1 MKDGAQSADRLILG
15 QLFPKAR
22 RTIYTVVSWVNK
34 LSGSLPF
41 TVLIET
47 QI

>member
-1 MKDGAQSADRLILG
+1 M
-15 QLFPKAR
+15 
-22 RTIYTVVSWVNK
+22 VSWVNK

-47 QI
+47 QILRKIKIVFIFSPILLALRHL

>member
-1 MKDGAQSADRLILG
+1 MKARAQSPDRLILG
-15 QLFPKAR
+15 QLFSKAR
-22 RTIYTVVSWVNK
+22 RTIYTVVNWINK
-34 LSGSLPF
+34 LRVSLPF